1 MDYVLLNIRRPT
13 RRFILNFFPVYFS
26 LFLRERERAHESWGG
41 GMVEREG
48 ERDYSVPENHDPEI
62 IT

>member
-1 MDYVLLNIRRPT
+1 MHTSRG
-13 RRFILNFFPVYFS
+13 
-26 LFLRERERAHESWGG
+26 GG